1 MFFLKFFS
9 FKTKLILSLVFVLI
23 IVVTLGYNY
32 FQSVNAENVS
42 FTETFSTLANKDV
55 NITTGKWDTVLG
67 LARLLGKDWVNMA
80 ETKDGLETISSS
92 GINYIYDVEYDSAG
106 NPYIVGIDK
115 SRGRNL
121 PFFVKWT
128 PSMGWTNM
136 AETIAGQEILYD
148 TGFSASS
155 PELAL
160 DSNDNPYLIW
170 GQLIPPS
177 GSEADIFFTKW
188 SPSACGGAGCW
199 TNMAGT
205 TAGPEEIAHNGY
217 RYNIVNDIK
226 IDSSNYPQVLYSLD
240 MTGSNIHDLF
250 FSRWN
255 GASWTKANGIDA
267 DSDPA
272 TYESDNITNTPAAD
286 DQLAGL
292 NLVNDNP
299 YVAWYGFS
307 NTDVL
312 FSKWTPGLGLCADPV
327 GCWTNM
333 QETILGP
340 EKVDQPNVVGYPGT
354 YFSAPK
360 NNFKIATDNNV
371 YISWSY
377 ETPAAVPGQPL
388 DVYIRKG
395 IAGVGWSQIDNSPGY
410 TNVSNSALD
419 NSNLKGFSLDSA
431 NNPNVIWGERPGG
444 WGGTNNDVYFARW
457 NGSSW
462 VKMDGT
468 PAPENITNSADTIT
482 APEFI
487 VLDSFNTPYVLYYE
501 SSGRQ
506 LKKWSGSIW
515 GKMDGSAGY
524 ELLTPPSVAV
534 RSLDIINSNPQ
545 FIGDNNV
552 VESAYFSK
560 YLPTYNTTST
570 IQSVNVS
577 TAGTDFIK
585 SAALTANQTLNG
597 QNIIY
602 SISNDGGATWTI
614 VPGTGTLLDF
624 STAGNDLRW
633 KADLQGTSSVTPI
646 INDLS
651 LSYQTRKITCSLT
664 PNSVLQGQSVTIS
677 ASTGFA
683 APKVWATVEKD
694 GSVLSTVDL
703 VGGPNNWSYQF
714 PTGSQNFGQN
724 DVAVFT
730 TDGTDTF
737 VCNPSTG
744 ADWQMM
750 TKEDIPWDRRYTHSA
765 VSFNNRLFV
774 MGGITDRNQ
783 NDIWYSADNGVNWT
797 GPATAAWSPRSYFGL
812 VNFQGQLWLLGGSYM
827 EDTANDVPSTT
838 TYNDIWVSSN
848 GLNWTPSTPA
858 NAPWIGRL
866 GFGSTVYDGKIW
878 IAGGYDYLSATYMND
893 VWSFDGTTWVNETT
907 LPTGRYGLQL
917 AAWDEDGSGLEPE
930 KLWVI
935 AGRSTGGVREE
946 DVHSYDTISGW
957 NCVAGPVAYGCPAAS
972 IPAWGAPPVVGD
984 GRLFHQVLIYNDPND
999 ALDTPNMYLMGGQ
1012 TVFSGEYNF
1021 NDVWVT
1027 TTADAK
1033 PGADWNL
1040 VVDPDDYYPY
1050 TDPPTL
1056 PQQWTSWSGRRNFA
1070 ATIHDGKMWVLG
1082 GYGITTRSTWND
1094 VWYSDNGNDWNLVG
1108 ENYGG
1113 IFQKRWGTQLTHLD
1127 PDGPL
1132 GPIPDKL
1139 FILGGTTGAVG
1150 STNDVWSSV
1159 NGTDWT
1165 LELYSDPYDIPT
1177 PTRWLPRNAHQVV
1190 TYNNNLYLV
1199 GGCSQGGS
1207 FCYGYCSI
1215 TKKRCTNDI
1224 LIPAIAAVNCDSVT
1238 EGICLPGNFNDVWS
1252 SPDGVSW
1259 NLVTDTPAWEGRYYP
1274 TVSVFDDGTGEKIW
1288 MLGGQGWRRCIGG
1301 VEDGAVCDKNAS
1313 CDSNVCSRIC
1323 YGGDRKGLSC
1333 TTDANCPASVCAGG
1347 QPSVDAYRFLK
1358 DVWFTSDG
1366 SVWYSGFCTGG
1377 ANAGAACNKNSD
1389 CASLVCTANKAA
1401 WSARNGHSSVAYN
1414 DGSGEKLYVMGGWD
1428 SSPASS
1434 LNDVWSTS
1442 DGKNW
1447 SQIALL
1453 DEPGWLRRYTH
1464 QIYNYDDK
1472 IFLLGGNTFR
1482 TSAPNR
1488 NLLPALWTDE
1498 VWTSVTGNGSDWTPV
1513 TTDAPWR
1520 GRDFFSSTIFNNR
1533 MWLTGGDSSTSAMND
1548 VWASTYD
1555 YSSMNFTVSTP
1566 PGSTGSNCTDTK
1578 PEDPGDV
1585 VAPTLPCVAT
1595 SSAEIDWNFVDNA
1608 ACEMG
1613 YRLYDATTDI
1623 RMKYV
1628 EQPNLSTIEETGLA
1642 TNIQYSRYVTAYN
1655 AAGESGATSPA
1666 SCYTLAKV
1674 PNKPIILSANENEI
1688 ILQIDPND
1696 GNPPGTEYEIK
1707 ELLTNQFVQ
1716 ADGTFGTVETWQT
1729 YAAWGGDSGLA
1740 VIGELPA
1747 AEQPL
1752 YEEPSQQPDLNAAFH
1767 ISLTAG
1773 QNYSFV
1779 VQAKNG
1785 DGILTGFSPATGS
1798 TSGPTGP
1805 APVLAPII
1813 TAAKGVAI
1821 NLVRNSNYNVNIF
1834 AAALAESGFGFNAN
1848 TSKTESLLREFSL
1861 ILNLLILILLGFLS
1875 GSIISSF
1882 SHLGKD
1888 LNWQK
1893 RLKLLGQMFVK
1904 EPAVMF
1910 SEQAQPDKNGIY
1922 QISFEKHKQS
1932 QLNAQ
1937 KHVKRALGLIAIK
1950 AVVLVTLLTG
1960 LAGVNHLGKAQTAPY
1975 DQSGTAVNVGDKLSY
1990 IIEISNSGTA
2000 AANDAV
2006 VMDTIDSNLENFTVT
2021 GIINCGTYT
2030 DKSTAT
2036 VLNVDGVDVAEAST
2050 CVITYTAKVKTG
2062 TEGNTITNQAL
2073 ALGPDFATV
2082 TTNITINSINAA
2094 PALVCGNN
2102 KIDPGEQCDPT
2113 GCASDE
2119 RCVSCR
2125 CQPIPPTPVCGNNIV
2140 ETGEQC
2146 DNTACGADQICSN
2159 CACQSVIPPIP
2170 PVIPPP
2176 VTPPGTLPPGTLPP
2190 GTPPGTLPP
2199 STPPGIPLITP
2210 IISSISGAIDQILP
2224 EQLKAI
2230 LDNPQVE
2237 QTSQNIVTPI
2247 LLALALLNTVPLILA
2262 LSIYLLPYLHLLF
2275 LEPLLILF
2283 GKKRKKWGVVYNAL
2297 TKIPIDLALVRLYR
2311 KNDNMLV
2318 QTRVTDKEGRYIII
2332 AKEPGKY
2339 YLSVTKPGFISP
2351 TRYLRDENQDTKY
2364 LDLYHGEVIEVTEKD
2379 AVITANIPL
2388 DPAEK
2393 MVLPIKEVVRSYLLK
2408 NLRLI
2413 ISYIGMVL
2421 ALLIVIIYPTVITI
2435 GALILHVILFLIF
2448 RRMIVPAKPKRWGIV
2463 YDAENKAPL
2472 HQAIVRIFDTRF
2484 NKLLETQVTDR
2495 NGRYAFLVGKNE
2507 YQLLTEK
2514 EGYKPKEVKPV
2525 DLVKNEEIVN
2535 LDVGLNRI

>member
-1 MFFLKFFS
+1 MS
-9 FKTKLILSLVFVLI
+9 IATVGLI
-23 IVVTLGYNY
+23 IKNIIKAAPDIYSEDFTTTIFYDQENTTADWSTSIGQVSVAKEWVKSDGTKTYYENISRELYTSRNPAVV
-32 FQSVNAENVS
+32 VNNSNQPYIFWEN
-42 FTETFSTLANKDV
+42 D
-55 NITTGKWDTVLG
+55 TTGSGSYDYYFTRGNLI
-67 LARLLGKDWVNMA
+67 AEPADWQKM
-80 ETKDGLETISSS
+80 DGISGWENISS
-92 GINYIYDVEYDSAG
+92 NPAG
-106 NPYIVGIDK
+106 GPVNGKMAIDLSDKPY
-115 SRGRNL
+115 
-121 PFFVKWT
+121 FVW
-128 PSMGWTNM
+128 
-136 AETIAGQEILYD
+136 QE
-148 TGFSASS
+148 A
-155 PELAL
+155 
-160 DSNDNPYLIW
+160 N
-170 GQLIPPS
+170 
-177 GSEADIFFTKW
+177 DIFFSYWTGSAWRGLQNPAASFDNLSQSAVLGYTASLPQISIDQWDRVFVAWQGNTATSNEIMVTMWDKLNPANSKW
-188 SPSACGGAGCW
+188 SSITGKNYCLHGSNDGTVCTDNSVCTGGGICVGYENISKTDKNSANPRLAIGTGSLPYPQLIWIENNGTYNQIVYSKWTYFSNTAFCGNSQYACW

-205 TAGPEEIAHNGY
+205 VKGFENISQCATFNCTYTSSDNFKLDSNGFPQL
-217 RYNIVNDIK
+217 IWHTGL
-226 IDSSNYPQVLYSLD
+226 SSNTRLNFIHWDGSLWSGMAGLPGREIPDPTPIYNNDYKLAINQDDYPQLVFSA
-240 MTGSNIHDLF
+240 GSTRSALLFIH
-250 FSRWN
+250 WN
-255 GASWTKANGIDA
+255 GSAWTGINNVPGVEVVRNFPAREPKIVVDNNNQVNLLWLD
-267 DSDPA
+267 DSV
-272 TYESDNITNTPAAD
+272 D
-286 DQLAGL
+286 DGL
-292 NLVNDNP
+292 NYFNVYFTKSNNNVWTRYSGSGNCTVGGALCTSDFDCSGSGYCQKIGFDNL
-299 YVAWYGFS
+299 S
-307 NTDVL
+307 NTAWNNNNPNIAMAENGNLYVVWSAGDLSYTFKPEINFTYLDSVSKSWSVL
-312 FSKWTPGLGLCADPV
+312 RPGAESTTTLLG
-327 GCWTNM
+327 
-333 QETILGP
+333 
-340 EKVDQPNVVGYPGT
+340 EKHSYAT
-354 YFSAPK
+354 SL
-360 NNFKIATDNNV
+360 KIATSPLAPYSPYMMWEDDCSVSPYPTISDENQDDVCFMRWDGNNWVDMNGNLGNEEVTDNFIERRFFSK
-371 YISWSY
+371 YY
-377 ETPAAVPGQPL
+377 
-388 DVYIRKG
+388 
-395 IAGVGWSQIDNSPGY
+395 SPFRG
-410 TNVSNSALD
+410 SNNLLFDSLGNPYLIWVD
-419 NSNLKGFSLDSA
+419 QLSGSNNKDLNLTK
-431 NNPNVIWGERPGG
+431 
-444 WGGTNNDVYFARW
+444 W

-462 VKMDGT
+462 VNMDNQRRCVYGVN
-468 PAPENITNSADTIT
+468 AGN
-482 APEFI
+482 
-487 VLDSFNTPYVLYYE
+487 VCLLDRDCFDDLD
-501 SSGRQ
+501 
-506 LKKWSGSIW
+506 L
-515 GKMDGSAGY
+515 
-524 ELLTPPSVAV
+524 AV
-534 RSLDIINSNPQ
+534 PRSLT
-545 FIGDNNV
+545 GDGRCISDLCDGGVSDGYVCSRDLECMDKLNDGYCTG
-552 VESAYFSK
+552 VE
-560 YLPTYNTTST
+560 N
-570 IQSVNVS
+570 
-577 TAGTDFIK
+577 
-585 SAALTANQTLNG
+585 
-597 QNIIY
+597 
-602 SISNDGGATWTI
+602 ISNDPEGNYLI
-614 VPGTGTLLDF
+614 TGDYY
-624 STAGNDLRW
+624 SH
-633 KADLQGTSSVTPI
+633 Q
-646 INDLS
+646 
-651 LSYQTRKITCSLT
+651 
-664 PNSVLQGQSVTIS
+664 
-677 ASTGFA
+677 A
-683 APKVWATVEKD
+683 AVID
-694 GSVLSTVDL
+694 
-703 VGGPNNWSYQF
+703 
-714 PTGSQNFGQN
+714 
-724 DVAVFT
+724 
-730 TDGTDTF
+730 
-737 VCNPSTG
+737 
-744 ADWQMM
+744 
-750 TKEDIPWDRRYTHSA
+750 
-765 VSFNNRLFV
+765 
-774 MGGITDRNQ
+774 
-783 NDIWYSADNGVNWT
+783 SAD
-797 GPATAAWSPRSYFGL
+797 
-812 VNFQGQLWLLGGSYM
+812 
-827 EDTANDVPSTT
+827 
-838 TYNDIWVSSN
+838 
-848 GLNWTPSTPA
+848 
-858 NAPWIGRL
+858 
-866 GFGSTVYDGKIW
+866 
-878 IAGGYDYLSATYMND
+878 
-893 VWSFDGTTWVNETT
+893 
-907 LPTGRYGLQL
+907 
-917 AAWDEDGSGLEPE
+917 
-930 KLWVI
+930 
-935 AGRSTGGVREE
+935 
-946 DVHSYDTISGW
+946 
-957 NCVAGPVAYGCPAAS
+957 
-972 IPAWGAPPVVGD
+972 
-984 GRLFHQVLIYNDPND
+984 
-999 ALDTPNMYLMGGQ
+999 
-1012 TVFSGEYNF
+1012 
-1021 NDVWVT
+1021 
-1027 TTADAK
+1027 
-1033 PGADWNL
+1033 
-1040 VVDPDDYYPY
+1040 
-1050 TDPPTL
+1050 
-1056 PQQWTSWSGRRNFA
+1056 
-1070 ATIHDGKMWVLG
+1070 
-1082 GYGITTRSTWND
+1082 
-1094 VWYSDNGNDWNLVG
+1094 
-1108 ENYGG
+1108 
-1113 IFQKRWGTQLTHLD
+1113 
-1127 PDGPL
+1127 
-1132 GPIPDKL
+1132 
-1139 FILGGTTGAVG
+1139 
-1150 STNDVWSSV
+1150 
-1159 NGTDWT
+1159 
-1165 LELYSDPYDIPT
+1165 
-1177 PTRWLPRNAHQVV
+1177 
-1190 TYNNNLYLV
+1190 NLYLV
-1199 GGCSQGGS
+1199 WPEETSPGNPDDIFFTKWNGFAWVNMDGVTLGKENISNSAKVSYKPIIVFDNLANPYIIWQESPIGTYLLDPEVWLTHWDSGTNSWKSMDLSSSIEKIDVLAGGRST
-1207 FCYGYCSI
+1207 I
-1215 TKKRCTNDI
+1215 NE
-1224 LIPAIAAVNCDSVT
+1224 DSVQFDGSNRPNILYNYYDAFGNYKVFFLRWDGSSWVDMAGTGSYDQFTNFYDGQLKFDSSYNPHIVMVDEINRLVKFTRWFGGQWSTMAGSPGIETIIENTEPYSAPIWELDTFDRPRVFWMDET
-1238 EGICLPGNFNDVWS
+1238 EGYAINARDV
-1252 SPDGVSW
+1252 
-1259 NLVTDTPAWEGRYYP
+1259 
-1274 TVSVFDDGTGEKIW
+1274 F
-1288 MLGGQGWRRCIGG
+1288 
-1301 VEDGAVCDKNAS
+1301 
-1313 CDSNVCSRIC
+1313 
-1323 YGGDRKGLSC
+1323 
-1333 TTDANCPASVCAGG
+1333 
-1347 QPSVDAYRFLK
+1347 
-1358 DVWFTSDG
+1358 
-1366 SVWYSGFCTGG
+1366 
-1377 ANAGAACNKNSD
+1377 
-1389 CASLVCTANKAA
+1389 
-1401 WSARNGHSSVAYN
+1401 
-1414 DGSGEKLYVMGGWD
+1414 
-1428 SSPASS
+1428 
-1434 LNDVWSTS
+1434 
-1442 DGKNW
+1442 
-1447 SQIALL
+1447 
-1453 DEPGWLRRYTH
+1453 YT
-1464 QIYNYDDK
+1464 Q
-1472 IFLLGGNTFR
+1472 
-1482 TSAPNR
+1482 
-1488 NLLPALWTDE
+1488 W
-1498 VWTSVTGNGSDWTPV
+1498 NGSDWVDVYNNPGYTNITHHYVAPMLDFDVVKDGNDNLHLINNKFEYNVNLYYSKLSVPTDYYRIVQSSDVYPGPLTDIVKSATLTTVTDNAGGNVTINYAVSNDYGNTWLPAPLGTEIVFNSAPTLKWRAYLKTTNETIVPTINDLTINYSTLAPPVGLYCGDGICNNGEICTSCSADCGICPPPPIILVTPAG
-1513 TTDAPWR
+1513 TSD
-1520 GRDFFSSTIFNNR
+1520 TIC
-1533 MWLTGGDSSTSAMND
+1533 WDSI
-1548 VWASTYD
+1548 
-1555 YSSMNFTVSTP
+1555 
-1566 PGSTGSNCTDTK
+1566 
-1578 PEDPGDV
+1578 PEDPSDV
-1585 VAPTLPCVAT
+1585 VLPVLPCTAT
-1595 SSAEIDWNFVDNA
+1595 SPSAISWNFTDNA
-1608 ACEMG
+1608 VCEAG
-1613 YRLYDATTDI
+1613 YRLYDAATDI

-1655 AAGESGATSPA
+1655 AAGESGSNTAL
-1666 SCYTLAKV
+1666 SCFTLAKV

-1696 GNPPGTEYEIK
+1696 GNPVGTEYEIK

-1716 ADGTFGTVETWQT
+1716 ADGTFGSGETWQT

-1773 QNYSFV
+1773 QNYSFA

-1785 DGILTGFSPATGS
+1785 DGIPTGFSSATGS

-2102 KIDPGEQCDPT
+2102 KLDPGEQCDPT

-2125 CQPIPPTPVCGNNIV
+2125 CQPIPPAPVCGNSIV

-2146 DNTACGADQICSN
+2146 DNSACGADQICSN

-2247 LLALALLNTVPLILA
+2247 LIALALLNTVPLILA

-2351 TRYLRDENQDTKY
+2351 TRYLKDEKQDTKY

-2535 LDVGLNRI
+2535 LDLGLSKN